1 MKKFFLIG
9 VFLLYIISTGNDYLM
24 PSCNVSTAKQAIAP
38 RIFAEQ
44 TIDGPRQPPLVTRFL
59 HNKLG
64 IFASEFGR
72 CYFNALDPN
81 FIYKSVGILGLFF
94 WTYFIYQIAIKKLWP
109 GILVFLTLPLLPF
122 FSLPI
127 IITVYVNKIFA
138 IIGLIILIK
147 QKWEVKSE
155 KQEI

>member
-9 VFLLYIISTGNDYLM
+9 VFLLYIISSGSDYLL
-24 PSCNVSTAKQAIAP
+24 PTCNLATAKQAIAP

-44 TIDGPRQPPLVTRFL
+44 TIDGSRQPPLVTRFL

-81 FIYKSVGILGLFF
+81 FIYRSVGTLGLFF
-94 WTYFIYQIAIKKLWP
+94 WTYFVYQIAIKNLWP
-109 GILVFLTLPLLPF
+109 GALVFLILPLLPF
-122 FSLPI
+122 FSLPV
-127 IITVYVNKIFA
+127 IITVYINKIFA
-138 IIGLIILIK
+138 IIGLAFLI
-147 QKWEVKSE
+147 QRLR
-155 KQEI
+155 